1 MIGLVLENT
10 KIALGAI
17 RSQLLRTILTVLI
30 IAIGIM
36 ALVAILTVVGALK
49 NTMSNNFASMG
60 ANTFNISRY
69 DFSDQIKSGQSNTKV
84 NPTISFAQAQAF
96 RDTYAYPFAITSVF
110 FTATSN
116 AEIKYDNVKTDPKV
130 SVLGV
135 DEGYATTKGLE
146 VVEGRNFSGIEIEN
160 NLNVCV
166 IGSDLYKALFK
177 DAPAL
182 NKTISVRGTKF
193 KVIGILKAKGS
204 TFGNNEDN
212 RMLIPIQNARSIFS
226 NPNINYEI
234 DVMMPDKNLIDQAI
248 DQATITMRN
257 VRNLTPTNKNNF
269 GVERSDSTLRS
280 LTSNLNTLEG
290 GAWVI
295 SIITIMGSSI
305 ALMNIMLVSVTER
318 TREIGIRKSLGATR
332 KTIAM
337 QFFTETLVI
346 SQIGGLLG
354 ILNGVL
360 IGFLVAKGFDFDFNI
375 PWNAIIWAV
384 LISAIVAILSGL
396 IPAIKASKL
405 DPVEALRYE

>member
-1 MIGLVLENT
+1 MIGLVIENT

-49 NTMSNNFASMG
+49 NTMESNFASMG

-69 DFSDQIKSGQSNTKV
+69 DFSDQIKDQSKVKV
-84 NPTISFAQAQAF
+84 NPLISYSEAQNF
-96 RDTYAYPFAITSVF
+96 KESYAYPFATTSVY
-110 FTATSN
+110 FTANSSS
-116 AEIKYDNVKTDPKV
+116 EVKYNNIKTDPKV

-135 DEGYATTKGLE
+135 DDAFVATKGLE
-146 VVEGRNFSGIEIEN
+146 VTEGRNFSGVEIEN
-160 NLNVCV
+160 NLNVCI
-166 IGSDLYKALFK
+166 IGSDLHKALFK
-177 DAPAL
+177 EGSAVG
-182 NKTISVRGTKF
+182 KTIAVRGNKF
-193 KVIGILKAKGS
+193 KVIGVLKAKGS

-212 RMLIPIQNARSIFS
+212 RMLIPIQSARSIYTS
-226 NPNINYEI
+226 PNINYEI
-234 DVMMPDKNLIDQAI
+234 DVLMPDKNLIDQAI

-257 VRNLTPTNKNNF
+257 VRNLTPSNKTNF
-269 GVERSDSTLRS
+269 GIERSDSTLRT
-280 LTSNLNTLEG
+280 LTSNLNTLEA

-318 TREIGIRKSLGATR
+318 TREIGIRKSLGANR

-346 SQIGGLLG
+346 SQLGGLLG
-354 ILNGVL
+354 IFNGVL
-360 IGFLVAKGFDFDFNI
+360 IGFLVAKGFDFTFNI
-375 PWNAIIWAV
+375 PWNAITSAV
-384 LISAIVAILSGL
+384 IISAIVAILSGL

>member
-1 MIGLVLENT
+1 MIGLVIENT
-10 KIALGAI
+10 KIALAAI

-49 NTMSNNFASMG
+49 NTMESNFASMG

-69 DFSDQIKSGQSNTKV
+69 DFSDQIKDQTTTKA
-84 NPTISFAQAQAF
+84 NPLISYAQAQAF
-96 RDTYAYPFAITSVF
+96 KENYAYPFATTSVF
-110 FTATSN
+110 FTASS
-116 AEIKYDNVKTDPKV
+116 ASEVKYNNIKTDPKV

-135 DEGYATTKGLE
+135 DDTYQATKGLE
-146 VVEGRNFSGIEIEN
+146 VTDGRNFSGVEIEN

-177 DAPAL
+177 DSSAIG
-182 NKTISVRGTKF
+182 KTISVRGNKF
-193 KVIGILKAKGS
+193 KVIGVLKAKGS

-212 RMLIPIQNARSIFS
+212 RMLIPIQSARSIFTS
-226 NPNINYEI
+226 PHIDYEI
-234 DVMMPDKNLIDQAI
+234 DVLMPDKNLIDQAI

-257 VRNLTPTNKNNF
+257 VRNLTPSNKTNF
-269 GVERSDSTLRS
+269 GIERSDSTLRS

-318 TREIGIRKSLGATR
+318 TREIGIRKSLGANR
-332 KTIAM
+332 QTIAM

-346 SQIGGLLG
+346 SQLGGLLG
-354 ILNGVL
+354 IFNGVL
-360 IGFLVAKGFDFDFNI
+360 IGYLVAKGFDFTFNI
-375 PWNAIIWAV
+375 PWNAITWAV
-384 LISAIVAILSGL
+384 IISAVVAILSGL